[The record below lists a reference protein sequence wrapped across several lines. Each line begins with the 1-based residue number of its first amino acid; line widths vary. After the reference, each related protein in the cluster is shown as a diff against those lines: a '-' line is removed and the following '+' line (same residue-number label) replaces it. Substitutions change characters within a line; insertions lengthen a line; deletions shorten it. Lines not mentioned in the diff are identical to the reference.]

1 MPGMGEL
8 IVILLIV
15 LVVFGANK
23 LPGIGD
29 ALGRSIKNFKRA
41 SQGDDEIEV
50 SKKKSLA
57 ARQQRQLESADDDED
72 DDEVAEIVTRK
83 KAVKAKTAEAK
94 EG

>member
-29 ALGRSIKNFKRA
+29 ALGRSIKNFKKA
-41 SQGDDEIEV
+41 SSVDEEEPKAATKQVAGKPQQQIEEGEAGAEDGEWEEV
-50 SKKKSLA
+50 VVRRKKKVQS
-57 ARQQRQLESADDDED
+57 
-72 DDEVAEIVTRK
+72 
-83 KAVKAKTAEAK
+83 
-94 EG
+94 